1 MPMTDQ
7 TIGFQTF
14 ASVAIFLAT
23 YTGVAHGRIPGFR
36 IDRAGIALVGASL
49 MVAFGT
55 LSLEEAYRA
64 IDLDAITLL
73 LGMMIIVAQLRLS
86 GFFELASRVAI
97 ECAHGPLVLLGAI
110 GFVTAFFSAFLVNDI
125 ICLVMTPLVIDVTR
139 ALQRNP
145 VPYLLTVALASNA
158 GSVATITGNPQNM
171 IIGVASGISYVEFAS
186 RLAPVAAIAVAS
198 TLLLVSFCYAKDMSG
213 SFASISNV
221 ASSHR
226 HTRQVVKGVLITIG
240 VIIAFFS
247 GIPIAKAAIV
257 GGSFLLVSRA
267 IKPGRIYAGI
277 DGRLLLMF
285 IGLFVV
291 VAGAEKVLLTPGVL
305 DAVRHLHLENA
316 WVLSAATALLS
327 NFVSNVPAVLVLKP
341 FVPDL
346 PDPDR
351 AWLLIAMSSTL
362 AGNLTIIGS
371 IANLIV
377 AECAKISGVTISF
390 LDHLRI
396 GFPLALSSIAFATWW
411 LNR

>member
-1 MPMTDQ
+1 MTDQ

-23 YTGVAHGRIPGFR
+23 YTGVALGRIPGFR

-49 MVAFGT
+49 MIAFGT

-73 LGMMIIVAQLRLS
+73 LGMMIIVAQLRVS
-86 GFFELASRVAI
+86 GFFELASRIAI
-97 ECAHGPLVLLGAI
+97 ERAHGPLVLLGAI

-145 VPYLLTVALASNA
+145 VPYLLTIALASNA

-213 SFASISNV
+213 SFASISNA
-221 ASSHR
+221 ASSHQ
-226 HTRQVVKGVLITIG
+226 HTRQLVKGVLITIG

-277 DGRLLLMF
+277 DGQLLLMF

-305 DAVRHLHLENA
+305 DGVRHLHLENA

-346 PDPDR
+346 LDPER
-351 AWLLIAMSSTL
+351 AWFLIAMSSTL

-377 AECAKISGVTISF
+377 VERAKISGVTISF

-411 LNR
+411 LSR